1 MAHRIWRA
9 VSLAAIASLLL
20 GSVSLAER
28 SAVTAHAKQ
37 LTFYLIPGI
46 SSDAFYITM
55 HVGAKAAAAKHGITL
70 KFQGD
75 PNSFSAP
82 TQIPI
87 LNAAIAAH
95 PDAILIAPTDKVAL
109 VAPIQRAVK
118 AGIPVILV
126 DTTINKPNIAV
137 TSISSDNVAGG
148 KKAAVALA
156 NAVGKKGSVAALS
169 VQPGVSTT
177 DQRKQGFEA
186 QLKSYPS
193 IKYLGIQYDNDS
205 ATKAASLTSALITAH
220 PDLSGIFALNTN
232 SGIGVTNA
240 AKNAGKSGKIKLV
253 EFDAEPVEV
262 QALRSGTIDALIAQD
277 PYTIGSMGVNL
288 AYKWVTGHR
297 AGIKKH
303 YGTGEAI
310 ITRANVN
317 SPSIKRFL
325 YTRNG

>member
-9 VSLAAIASLLL
+9 VSLIAIASLLL
-20 GSVSLAER
+20 GSVSLVGR
-28 SAVTAHAKQ
+28 SVATAHAKQ

-109 VAPIQRAVK
+109 IAPIRRAVR

-126 DTTINKPNIAV
+126 DTTINTPNIAV
-137 TSISSDNVAGG
+137 TSISSDNIAGG
-148 KKAAVALA
+148 KKAAIALA
-156 NAVGKKGSVAALS
+156 RAIGMKGTVGAMSVT
-169 VQPGVSTT
+169 PGISTT

-186 QLKSYPS
+186 QLKHYPN
-193 IKYLGIQYDNDS
+193 IKYIGTQFDNDS
-205 ATKAASLTSALITAH
+205 ATTAATKTSAMIAAN
-220 PDLSGIFALNTN
+220 PNLSGIFAMNTN

-240 AKNAGKSGKIKLV
+240 AKHAGKKIKLV
-253 EFDAEPVEV
+253 ELDAEPVQV
-262 QALRSGTIDALIAQD
+262 QALRAGTIDALVAQD
-277 PYTIGSMGVNL
+277 PYTIGFKGVNL
-288 AYKWVTGHR
+288 AYQYATGHR

-303 YGTGEAI
+303 YGTGEKI

-317 SPSIKRFL
+317 NPSVKRFL